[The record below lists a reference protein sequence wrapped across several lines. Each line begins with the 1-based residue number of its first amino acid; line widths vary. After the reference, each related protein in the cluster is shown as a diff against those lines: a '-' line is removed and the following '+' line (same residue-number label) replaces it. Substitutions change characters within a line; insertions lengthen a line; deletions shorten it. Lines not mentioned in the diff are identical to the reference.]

1 MTSSFRARTSAFAL
15 GSSVALVPIAFASP
29 AFAAE
34 SYDCGGDPDVDVMG
48 GGVCW
53 YPINPTNPGQSS
65 SGSFTAPAGVDTVT
79 ALLVGG
85 GGGSFLDISEGYAT
99 AYGGGA
105 GEVRLYESVPST
117 SPISYTVGGFG
128 YYDYDD
134 REPIDG
140 GNSSITGYDPAR
152 GGKTA
157 TFEDVAKS
165 GSQKNGAYNYG
176 LTVSDGSLEVG
187 GGGGSAGDALTS
199 TTLPDAGKGGAG
211 TTWESLNSPLFDL
224 EVLAGYNN
232 GGGIDVEDIPP
243 IASGG
248 TVFEGDGQKIPSVG
262 DGGMIFFI
270 NDWEVTQAYSA
281 MDGVVVFAWMDPN
294 YDPSEDDGDRALP
307 ETGSAVQPLTIVGAL
322 ASLFAG
328 AVALT
333 RRRERI

>member
-1 MTSSFRARTSAFAL
+1 MNSVRPHKTAAITAASAAAFVPLAF
-15 GSSVALVPIAFASP
+15 VAP
-29 AFAAE
+29 AFAAGD
-34 SYDCGGDPDVDVMG
+34 YNCGGYPDVQVMG

-53 YPINPTNPGQSS
+53 YVINPDTGGESS
-65 SGSFTAPAGVDTVT
+65 SGSFAAPAGIDTVT

-85 GGGSFLDISEGYAT
+85 GGGSFLEISEGIAT

-105 GEVRLYESVPST
+105 GEVKLYESVPST

-128 YYDYDD
+128 YYDYDEG
-134 REPIDG
+134 EPIDG
-140 GNSSITGYDPAR
+140 DNSSIAGYDPAR

-157 TFEDVAKS
+157 TFLSPAKS
-165 GSQKNGAYNYG
+165 GNGNDGADNTG
-176 LTVSDGSLEVG
+176 LTVPDGTLEVG

-199 TTLPDAGKGGAG
+199 ATLPDAGKGGVG

-224 EVLAGYNN
+224 SVLDGYSNP
-232 GGGIDVEDIPP
+232 GIDLEDIPP

-248 TVFEGDGQKIPSVG
+248 TVFEGDGQKIPSAG

-270 NDWEVTQAYSA
+270 NDWDDTQAYTA
-281 MDGVVVFAWMDPN
+281 MDGAVVFAWMDPN